1 MEGEAVFT
9 NRRGF
14 GMNRVKMRRTQL
26 GIALGASL
34 MLLVAGSAAAVP
46 LTKGPLVQ
54 VSGASPIA
62 ACDGDDGNIGGTN
75 FTNSEVEPWLSVDP
89 SDTDV
94 LIGAWQQ
101 DRWSNGGSEGLVT
114 ASSTD
119 GGTSWA
125 VNATTKSTK
134 CTGGTAGNGGNYE
147 RASDPWVAISPNGTA
162 YLMSLSV
169 DSNPGGFDTSPNAM
183 LVMRSTDHGASWENP
198 VTLIR
203 YESQNV
209 LNDKNSITADPND
222 SNFVYAVWDRLISP
236 PSGNTNQR
244 AFENARAFGGDPYL
258 ARTTDGG
265 QSWEPAR
272 KIFKAG
278 TVAQTIGNLIVVLPD
293 NARFN
298 GEVLDVFTQFRGAKN
313 EHDTRG
319 FNIAAIRS
327 SDRGATWSK
336 REITISDFQRGI
348 VVDPDDAAPHRTG
361 DINAEA
367 IVDPTTGAVYVVW
380 QDLRFG
386 PRSSIAFSQSLNGGL
401 TWSSPIRVNQTPAA
415 DPGEPAGNN
424 QAFTPMVQVLKDGT
438 VAVSY
443 YDFRNNTSDGGATTP
458 TDAFVVNCH
467 ANCANPANWDD
478 ETRVTDNS
486 FDSRKAPVARGFFLG
501 DYEGLGS
508 NAAANVSAN
517 QAAVFPF
524 FAMTHGTDPASIF
537 VRKLEPTNP

>member
-1 MEGEAVFT
+1 MDRA
-9 NRRGF
+9 NL
-14 GMNRVKMRRTQL
+14 RRTKL

-46 LTKGPLVQ
+46 LERGPLVQ

-89 SDTDV
+89 SNPDV
-94 LIGAWQQ
+94 MIGAWQQ

-114 ASSTD
+114 ATSTN
-119 GGTSWA
+119 GGAGWT
-125 VNATTKSTK
+125 VNAKTKSTK
-134 CTGGTAGNGGNYE
+134 CTGGTPANGGNYE
-147 RASDPWVAISPNGTA
+147 RATDPWVAISPNGTA

-183 LVMRSTDHGASWENP
+183 LVMRSTDHGASWGDP

-203 YESQNV
+203 DESQNV

-222 SNFVYAVWDRLISP
+222 SDFVYAVWDRLVSP
-236 PSGNTNQR
+236 PSGNINQR
-244 AFENARAFGGDPYL
+244 AFENARAFGGDVYL

-265 QSWEPAR
+265 NSWEPAK

-278 TVAQTIGNLIVVLPD
+278 TIAQTIGNLIVVLPD
-293 NARFN
+293 NAAFD
-298 GEVLDVFTQFRGAKN
+298 GELLDVFTQIRGPKN

-327 SDRGATWSK
+327 EDKGATWSK
-336 REITISDFQRGI
+336 REIIISDFRRGI
-348 VVDPDDAAPHRTG
+348 VVDPDDGAAHRTG
-361 DINAEA
+361 DINPEA

-401 TWSSPIRVNQTPAA
+401 TWSSPIRVNQTPAP

-424 QAFTPMVQVLKDGT
+424 QAFTPMVQVLNGT

-443 YDFRNNTSDGGATTP
+443 YDFRNNTRDSGATTP
-458 TDAFVVNCH
+458 TDAFVVHCH
-467 ANCANPANWDD
+467 ENCANPANWGD
-478 ETRVTDNS
+478 EIRVTDDS
-486 FDSRKAPVARGFFLG
+486 FDSRKAPVAGGFFLG

-508 NAAANVSAN
+508 SGS
-517 QAAVFPF
+517 AVFPF
-524 FAMTHGTDPASIF
+524 FAQTDGTDPASIF
-537 VRKLEPTNP
+537 VRKLSPTTP